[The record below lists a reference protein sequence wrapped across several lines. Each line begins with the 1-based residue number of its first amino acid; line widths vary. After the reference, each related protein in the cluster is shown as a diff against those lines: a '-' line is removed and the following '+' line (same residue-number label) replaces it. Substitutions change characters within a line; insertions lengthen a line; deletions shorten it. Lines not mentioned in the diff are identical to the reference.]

1 MEAPSSCTATA
12 ASRHFVAADSV
23 GPLLPQAEHNGSL
36 STALATA
43 SSHLASTSSQL
54 SEAQQAAAAAT
65 AAATAASSD
74 AAAARAAA
82 ASSKEKWEDLVVCQI
97 CYEGHR
103 DTVLLPCMH
112 FLYCKDCLHRSFRQR
127 QRQCPACRTPV
138 SGQIVVHLNRE

>member
-1 MEAPSSCTATA
+1 M
-12 ASRHFVAADSV
+12 
-23 GPLLPQAEHNGSL
+23 EHNKGL

-43 SSHLASTSSQL
+43 TSQLASTSSQL
-54 SEAQQAAAAAT
+54 SEAQQAT
-65 AAATAASSD
+65 AAATASAAAATSD

-82 ASSKEKWEDLVVCQI
+82 AASKEKWEGLVVCQI

-127 QRQCPACRTPV
+127 ERHCPACRTPV